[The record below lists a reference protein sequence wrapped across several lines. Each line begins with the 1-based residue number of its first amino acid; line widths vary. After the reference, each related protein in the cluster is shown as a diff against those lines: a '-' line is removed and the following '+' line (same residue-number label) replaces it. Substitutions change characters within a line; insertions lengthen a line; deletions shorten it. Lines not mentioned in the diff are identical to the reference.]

1 MVSLARLEPSC
12 SVYGRECVLEFF
24 RQRVGNDTDL
34 GDLCRAGHP
43 AGADGD
49 GVADL
54 EAIEARD
61 RKPHHNEP
69 MLADDL
75 DHWLAR
81 AHHRAGADQ
90 DFADNTIDHRS
101 KLGIVIERD
110 QLLQGA
116 VGLF

>member
-1 MVSLARLEPSC
+1 MGANAFRNSFGSASAMTLTLAI
-12 SVYGRECVLEFF
+12 F
-24 RQRVGNDTDL
+24 VGQV
-34 GDLCRAGHP
+34 AP
-43 AGADGD
+43 AGADRD